1 MNINAMKVCTPYYGE
16 TEEKYKQATPS
27 IYDSS
32 DKNMSFNA
40 RILSYLTSAT
50 EPDVPEA
57 VKTTQDILAYLR
69 EMMPGWVIAYEHG
82 GWAPGFR
89 NLKIEYELLQLMA
102 ECPEVKEK
110 VKAII
115 LGFEYLVPKLE
126 EWERQNRERM
136 LSVSIT
142 RDADGNFMGLVSIMS
157 SSGEE
162 SSLPFELSEDWRQWY
177 YIMIEKLEALRLSKK
192 SEDVAA

>member
-1 MNINAMKVCTPYYGE
+1 MNINAMKICTPYYGE
-16 TEEKYKQATPS
+16 TEGKYKQATPS
-27 IYDSS
+27 IYDSAERN
-32 DKNMSFNA
+32 KSFNA

-50 EPDVPEA
+50 EPEVPEA

-89 NLKIEYELLQLMA
+89 NLKIEYELLQLMV
-102 ECPEVKEK
+102 ECPEIKEK
-110 VKAII
+110 VKEII
-115 LGFEYLVPKLE
+115 RGFEYLVPKLE
-126 EWERQNRERM
+126 EWERQNRETA
-136 LSVSIT
+136 LSISIM
-142 RDADGNFMGLVSIMS
+142 RDVDGNFMGLVTM
-157 SSGEE
+157 GDE

-192 SEDVAA
+192 SEEVAA

>member
-27 IYDSS
+27 IYDSAERN
-32 DKNMSFNA
+32 KSFNA
-40 RILSYLTSAT
+40 RILSYLTSAA
-50 EPDVPEA
+50 EPNVPEA

-102 ECPEVKEK
+102 ECPEIKEK
-110 VKAII
+110 VKEII
-115 LGFEYLVPKLE
+115 RGFEYLVPKLE
-126 EWERQNRERM
+126 EWERQNRETA
-136 LSVSIT
+136 LSISIM
-142 RDADGNFMGLVSIMS
+142 RDADGNFMGLVTM
-157 SSGEE
+157 GDE

-177 YIMIEKLEALRLSKK
+177 YIMIEKLEALRLGKK
-192 SEDVAA
+192 SEEVAA

>member
-1 MNINAMKVCTPYYGE
+1 MNINAMKIYTPYYGE
-16 TEEKYKQATPS
+16 TEGKYKQATPS
-27 IYDSS
+27 IYDSAERN
-32 DKNMSFNA
+32 KSFNA

-50 EPDVPEA
+50 EPEVPEA

-89 NLKIEYELLQLMA
+89 NLKIEYELLQLMV
-102 ECPEVKEK
+102 ECPEIKEK
-110 VKAII
+110 VKEII
-115 LGFEYLVPKLE
+115 RGFEYLVPKLE
-126 EWERQNRERM
+126 EWERQNRETA
-136 LSVSIT
+136 LSISIM
-142 RDADGNFMGLVSIMS
+142 RDVDGNFMGLVTM
-157 SSGEE
+157 GDE

-192 SEDVAA
+192 SEEVAA

>member
-16 TEEKYKQATPS
+16 IENKYKQAASP
-27 IYDSS
+27 IYDSTE
-32 DKNMSFNA
+32 KNMSFNA

-69 EMMPGWVIAYEHG
+69 EMMPGWVIAYEDG

-102 ECPEVKEK
+102 ECPEIKKKVKE
-110 VKAII
+110 II
-115 LGFEYLVPKLE
+115 RGFEYLVPKLE
-126 EWERQNRERM
+126 EWHAQNQERM
-136 LSVSIT
+136 LNISIT
-142 RDADGNFMGLVSIMS
+142 RDANGNFMGLVSIGDS
-157 SSGEE
+157 DG
-162 SSLPFELSEDWRQWY
+162 LPFELSEDWRQWY
-177 YIMIEKLEALRLSKK
+177 YIMIEKLEALRQNDN